1 MATTYVPVILSALLT
16 PNPAQAGGGVLV
28 SIAAEDVACVP
39 STAVY
44 TSGEFTSGE
53 V

>member
-1 MATTYVPVILSALLT
+1 MATTYIPVILSALLT
-16 PNPAQAGGGVLV
+16 PNPAQVGVPILV

-44 TSGEFTSGE
+44 TAGEFTSGE

>member
-16 PNPAQAGGGVLV
+16 PNPAQAGMGVLV

-39 STAVY
+39 YTQVITA
-44 TSGEFTSGE
+44 GEFTSGE

>member
-1 MATTYVPVILSALLT
+1 MAATYVPVILSVLIT
-16 PNPAQAGGGVLV
+16 PNPAQAGEEVLV

-44 TSGEFTSGE
+44 TSGEFTGGE